1 MTLKFNLRFS
11 KKRNII
17 NKKVKIKSLG
27 SVNFKECFEY
37 QKKIQ
42 NEIIQ
47 IKLDNRNKR
56 IKKITP
62 NYLLFVEHDHV
73 YTLGNSGNSA
83 NLLFNE
89 KILKQKGIEFYKTNR
104 GGDITYHGPGQLVCY
119 PIIDM
124 ENFYTDIHKY
134 LRDLEEIIINTLNVL
149 GITASGN
156 SNETGVWIDVG
167 KLNERKIC
175 AMGIKVSRWVTM
187 HGLALNV
194 NTNLS
199 FFEGIIPCGISNKGV
214 TSISNEL
221 NKEIK
226 MDLVKKI
233 FTEKFLDQFNA
244 TVKI

>member
-1 MTLKFNLRFS
+1 MFFNFIKKLKSLSESNNIIVKKLGKFNYAD
-11 KKRNII
+11 
-17 NKKVKIKSLG
+17 
-27 SVNFKECFEY
+27 CFEY

-73 YTLGNSGNSA
+73 YTLGNSGNSE

-89 KILKQKGIEFYKTNR
+89 NILKQKGIEFYKTNR

-124 ENFYTDIHKY
+124 ENFYTDIHRY
-134 LRDLEEIIINTLNVL
+134 LRDLEETIINTLNVL
-149 GITASGN
+149 GINASGN

-199 FFEGIIPCGISNKGV
+199 FFEGIIPCGIRNKGV

-221 NKEIK
+221 NKEVK
-226 MDLVKKI
+226 MDLVQKI

-244 TVKI
+244 TN

>member
-1 MTLKFNLRFS
+1 MFFNFIKNLKSLSQSNNIIVKNLGKFNYAD
-11 KKRNII
+11 
-17 NKKVKIKSLG
+17 
-27 SVNFKECFEY
+27 CFEY

>member
-1 MTLKFNLRFS
+1 MFFNFVKKLKSLSESNNIIVKKLGKFNYAD
-11 KKRNII
+11 
-17 NKKVKIKSLG
+17 
-27 SVNFKECFEY
+27 CFEY

-73 YTLGNSGNSA
+73 YTLGNSGNSE

-89 KILKQKGIEFYKTNR
+89 NILKQKGIEFYKTNR

-124 ENFYTDIHKY
+124 ENFYTDIHRY
-134 LRDLEEIIINTLNVL
+134 LRDLEETIINTLNVL
-149 GITASGN
+149 GINASGN

-199 FFEGIIPCGISNKGV
+199 FFEGIIPCGIINKGV

-221 NKEIK
+221 NKEVKI
-226 MDLVKKI
+226 DLVQKI

-244 TVKI
+244 TNKI

>member
-1 MTLKFNLRFS
+1 MSESNNIIVKNLGKFNYS
-11 KKRNII
+11 D
-17 NKKVKIKSLG
+17 
-27 SVNFKECFEY
+27 CFEY

-73 YTLGNSGNSA
+73 YTLGNSGNSE

-89 KILKQKGIEFYKTNR
+89 NILKQKGIEFYKTNR

-124 ENFYTDIHKY
+124 ENFYTDIHRY

-221 NKEIK
+221 NKEVK
-226 MDLVKKI
+226 MDLVQKI
-233 FTEKFLDQFNA
+233 FIEKFLDQFNA
-244 TVKI
+244 TTKFN

>member
-1 MTLKFNLRFS
+1 MFFNFVKKLKSLSESNNIIVKKLGKFNYAD
-11 KKRNII
+11 
-17 NKKVKIKSLG
+17 
-27 SVNFKECFEY
+27 CFEY

-73 YTLGNSGNSA
+73 YTLGNSGNSE

-89 KILKQKGIEFYKTNR
+89 NILKQKGIEFYKTNR

-119 PIIDM
+119 LIIDM
-124 ENFYTDIHKY
+124 ENFYTDIHRY
-134 LRDLEEIIINTLNVL
+134 LRDLEETIINTLNVL

-199 FFEGIIPCGISNKGV
+199 FFEGIIPCGIRNKGV

-221 NKEIK
+221 NKEVK
-226 MDLVKKI
+226 MDLVQKI

-244 TVKI
+244 TI